1 MREGWTLQ
9 QYVEELM
16 ELARMEFN
24 EAVDPNIIE
33 MKFKMLRREMLERFT
48 PEEMM
53 NHGIFFENNV

>member
-24 EAVDPNIIE
+24 EAIDPNIIE

-53 NHGIFFENNV
+53 NHGIFFEK

>member
-9 QYVEELM
+9 QYVDELM
-16 ELARMEFN
+16 ELARMEFDQ
-24 EAVDPNIIE
+24 VIDPDLIE

>member
-24 EAVDPNIIE
+24 EAIDPNIIE

>member
-24 EAVDPNIIE
+24 EAIDPNIIE
-33 MKFKMLRREMLERFT
+33 MKFKMRRREMLERFT